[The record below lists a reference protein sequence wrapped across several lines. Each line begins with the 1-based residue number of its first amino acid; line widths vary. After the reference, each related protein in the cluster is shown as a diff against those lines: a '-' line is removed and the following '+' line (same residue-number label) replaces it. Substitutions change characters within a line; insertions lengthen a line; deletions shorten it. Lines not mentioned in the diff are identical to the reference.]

1 MQTPWGEIEVCD
13 AHAHLFSRPL
23 FQALA
28 GGLSLDE
35 VAQKLGWD
43 MPGPDATE
51 LATRWVEEL
60 DRYGLKRSVLIAS
73 LPGDEGSV
81 ADAVRAYP
89 QRLIGYFMLN
99 PTAEDAPER
108 ARRAI
113 ERLGLR
119 AVCLFPAMH
128 RFSVQDERV
137 RPILEAAKVVF
148 VHMGVLTVGVRKRL
162 GLPSHFDMR
171 FSNPLDLHRV
181 ALEYPRVSFV
191 IPHFGAGYFRE
202 ALMLGDL
209 CSNVYVDTSSSNS
222 WIRYTPGLDL
232 KQVFASTLQVYG
244 PQRVLFGTDSSWFPR
259 GWNAEIF
266 RTQVQILETIG
277 VGEPDARAILGEN
290 LERLVADGRVSR
302 MEEDGEASC

>member
-1 MQTPWGEIEVCD
+1 MQTPWGEVEVCD

-28 GGLSLDE
+28 GGLSLDA
-35 VAQKLGWD
+35 VAEKLGWD
-43 MPGPDATE
+43 IPGPDPTE
-51 LATRWVEEL
+51 LASRWVAEL
-60 DRYGLKRSVLIAS
+60 DRHGLKRSVLIAS
-73 LPGDEGSV
+73 FPGDEGSV

-89 QRLIGYFMLN
+89 HRLIGYFMLN

-113 ERLGLR
+113 EKLGLR

-128 RFSVQDERV
+128 RFSMQDERV
-137 RPILEAAKVVF
+137 RPIVESAKVVF
-148 VHMGVLTVGVRKRL
+148 VHMGVLTVGVRKKL

-181 ALEYPRVSFV
+181 ALEHPEVRFV

-209 CSNVYVDTSSSNS
+209 CPNVYVDTSSTNS

-232 KQVFASTLQVYG
+232 KQVFAAALQVYG
-244 PQRVLFGTDSSWFPR
+244 PERVLFGTDSSWFPR

-266 RTQVQILETIG
+266 RTQVGVLQELGIG
-277 VGEPDARAILGEN
+277 AREARAILGEN
-290 LERLVADGRVSR
+290 LERLCS
-302 MEEDGEASC
+302 